1 MGCHEKRGRVEL
13 VSSFGFSVLLRPVAL
28 TSLNKLIL
36 IRLLVVTMLH
46 KVTLHHRT
54 QIAVRASA
62 WAVTVRTAV
71 LAFLGHVHCAFHFGV
86 SRSLSRI
93 IC

>member
-1 MGCHEKRGRVEL
+1 M
-13 VSSFGFSVLLRPVAL
+13 AL

-62 WAVTVRTAV
+62 WAVTVRTTV
-71 LAFLGHVHCAFHFGV
+71 PAFLGHVHCAFHFSV
-86 SRSLSRI
+86 SRSFSWI
-93 IC
+93 IGQVLNHGRSNRTHAF